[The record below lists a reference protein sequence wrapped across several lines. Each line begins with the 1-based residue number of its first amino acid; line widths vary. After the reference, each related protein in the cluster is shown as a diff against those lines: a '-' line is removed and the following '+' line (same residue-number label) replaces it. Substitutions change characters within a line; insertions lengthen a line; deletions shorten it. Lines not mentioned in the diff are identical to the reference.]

1 MTLRPVGFR
10 ALVIL
15 LHALAG
21 WAWCGA

>member
-1 MTLRPVGFR
+1 MTPRPVGFR
-10 ALVIL
+10 ATVIL